1 MTPLVTTLIFS
12 QILFYI
18 TVSLAIIVLGVMIG
32 LAVYHIIKIAKSLEV
47 ISENIEN
54 LSSDLQE
61 SIEGILG
68 KLSVLPFFSM
78 FFKRKTVKEKTK
90 TKTKVRKTR
99 KRSVKK

>member
-1 MTPLVTTLIFS
+1 MTPLITTLIFS

-18 TVSLAIIVLGVMIG
+18 TVSLAIIVLGIMIG
-32 LAVYHIIKIAKSLEV
+32 LAVYHVIKIAKSLEV

-61 SIEGILG
+61 SIEGILE
-68 KLSVLPFFSM
+68 KLSIVPFFSM
-78 FFKRKTVKEKTK
+78 FFKRKPVKGKTK
-90 TKTKVRKTR
+90 PKVRKTR